1 MGAYDLIIQSENFS
15 TKNLSIYQLL
25 LLEEEEKEISNLCQI
40 LVKNREILW
49 DFFSIKII
57 LNSINEDAVLAA
69 IPCLINGYLPEMEGL
84 PLLLYKLANVN
95 YEDEKSCYSQIAFA
109 LADFHLPS
117 MTEEDYE
124 NLNEEQQNIF
134 KKQNLRVE
142 RTLRSLI
149 FPALRNRFLPSSEL
163 EEYIKE
169 LTSTA
174 KAFKHFGRC

>member
-1 MGAYDLIIQSENFS
+1 
-15 TKNLSIYQLL
+15 
-25 LLEEEEKEISNLCQI
+25 
-40 LVKNREILW
+40 
-49 DFFSIKII
+49 
-57 LNSINEDAVLAA
+57 
-69 IPCLINGYLPEMEGL
+69 MEGL

-95 YEDEKSCYSQIAFA
+95 YEDEKSCYSEISLA

-117 MTEEDYE
+117 ISEEDYE